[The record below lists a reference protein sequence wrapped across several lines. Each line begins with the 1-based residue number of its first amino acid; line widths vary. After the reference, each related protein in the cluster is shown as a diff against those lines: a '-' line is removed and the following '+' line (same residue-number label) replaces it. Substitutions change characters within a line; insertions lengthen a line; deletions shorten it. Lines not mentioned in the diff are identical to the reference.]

1 MQMKNNDV
9 LICGLRPAAGRLA
22 ELMDIRSIKFA
33 YDMGKAILNSIDL
46 KGIKKWNAATRICT
60 TYYLRFVFHCQIVY
74 IH

>member
-1 MQMKNNDV
+1 
-9 LICGLRPAAGRLA
+9 
-22 ELMDIRSIKFA
+22 
-33 YDMGKAILNSIDL
+33 MGKAILNSIDL